1 MPSTPERPTRVR
13 LDRHGGPVLVDGP
26 VEVVTEDGVTHFSH
40 RPTVAVCT
48 CRRSARYPWCDTSHR
63 ARAPKKADAPDCPEE
78 EPR

>member
-13 LDRHGGPVLVDGP
+13 LDPDGGPLLVDGP
-26 VEVVTEDGVTHFSH
+26 VELVTEDGTTHFSH
-40 RPTVAVCT
+40 RPTVALCT

-63 ARAPKKADAPDCPEE
+63 ARAPERADAPDPPEE

>member
-13 LDRHGGPVLVDGP
+13 LDPDGGPLLVDGP
-26 VEVVTEDGVTHFSH
+26 VEVVAEDGTTHFSH

-63 ARAPKKADAPDCPEE
+63 ARAPEKTDTPDSPEE